1 MYLQLS
7 SYGFLY
13 SHRRFLIMKW
23 KRIKEVTYAPY
34 FVSDTGLVKNGKGHI
49 MKQITN
55 PETGYNQVRLA
66 IASGK
71 GKSFRVHTLVPG
83 S

>member
-1 MYLQLS
+1 
-7 SYGFLY
+7 
-13 SHRRFLIMKW
+13 MKW

-34 FVSDTGLVKNGKGHI
+34 FVSDTGMVKNGKGHI